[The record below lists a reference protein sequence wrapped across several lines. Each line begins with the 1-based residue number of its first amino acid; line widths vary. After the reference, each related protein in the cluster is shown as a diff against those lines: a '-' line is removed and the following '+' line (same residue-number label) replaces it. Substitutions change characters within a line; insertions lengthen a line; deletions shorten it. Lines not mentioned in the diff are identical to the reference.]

1 MGGVSCLFILL
12 FFANEPPKTRPDWRG
27 MLRTLDMPGLILIIG
42 AIVCFILALQWGGI
56 SKAWNSG
63 AVVGTLVAFVVLMAL
78 FVVDQWWLGENAMV
92 HSLIIQRRT
101 IWVGSMFSFLIN
113 SAFLVTFYYL
123 PIYFRKLAE
132 LHIIPTMTNDK

>member
-1 MGGVSCLFILL
+1 
-12 FFANEPPKTRPDWRG
+12 
-27 MLRTLDMPGLILIIG
+27 MLRTLDVLGLILIIG

-63 AVVGTLVAFVVLMAL
+63 AVIGTLVAFVVLMVL

-123 PIYFRKLAE
+123 PIYFRKSAE
-132 LHIIPTMTNDK
+132 LHTIPTMTNDR